1 MLISDLDFCQT
12 ISQTSENLEKG
23 ALGVFEFTFSR
34 QGFLEN
40 MPKALLDFVFERNRD
55 FLDQVGENSISVS
68 FDRQNNALNLDSAG
82 DYSSSFVVDFDV
94 DISYV
99 PPTIPRLI

>member
-68 FDRQNNALNLDSAG
+68 FDRQNNA
-82 DYSSSFVVDFDV
+82 
-94 DISYV
+94 
-99 PPTIPRLI
+99 